1 MGYLVIGQVRKD
13 TALYLAP
20 PPRTGK
26 RGRPRKYGARMTPES
41 VALLPETRQR
51 LFLYSA
57 WHAVHYRSAVALAHF
72 LDGRNVRAVWAKMER
87 EDVSFSGQRLILCT
101 DLSLSATRIL
111 QAYGKRWSIEDMF
124 NQLKNRWGW
133 KEAWQQSRQVLHCCS
148 QILAV
153 GYASP
158 QLLALRGEEQ
168 MQALAALAP
177 WRAEQPITAG
187 LVRLGLTRI
196 FRTLIFWASGPRS
209 REKLDRKAIII
220 TPIEHRTS

>member
-1 MGYLVIGQVRKD
+1 MRYI
-13 TALYLAP
+13 TEAL
-20 PPRTGK
+20 
-26 RGRPRKYGARMTPES
+26 
-41 VALLPETRQR
+41 
-51 LFLYSA
+51 F
-57 WHAVHYRSAVALAHF
+57 ALAHF

-196 FRTLIFWASGPRS
+196 FRDIDILGLWTSKSGKIGPQS
-209 REKLDRKAIII
+209 HHHHADRAPDELNIA
-220 TPIEHRTS
+220 EFR